1 MLKKIILNSLLLI
14 LALFVLSV
22 LGGVLLE
29 HAHGVSSVSGS
40 IHRHHVFW
48 MFWRYSLMLAFVFFY
63 PSIIRYAL
71 KNRLD
76 LPDCKIAKYSHRGY
90 AIVMCVFY
98 ELFLVHNIFSIV
110 INVALH

>member
-1 MLKKIILNSLLLI
+1 MLKKIIFILLLLI
-14 LALFVLSV
+14 LSLFVLSI

-29 HAHGVSSVSGS
+29 HAHGVSSVSSS

-71 KNRLD
+71 KNRED
-76 LPDCKIAKYSHRGY
+76 LSDCKIVQYSHRSY

-110 INVALH
+110 INAALH